1 MSEAETRALRRAAGA
16 LLVLSLVRW
25 GAAVSAGPSVGPGE
39 DVLPGLI
46 ESSSAALQEAE
57 LRAAP
62 LKPGE
67 RLDPNRASA
76 VELDRLPG
84 VGVATADAIV
94 RAREEAGPFLL
105 ATDLERV
112 QGIGPAMVRRLA
124 PHLDLASP
132 PRPRG
137 LRRPSKS
144 KSESESVDLNRASAE
159 ALIALPGIGPA
170 LAARIVAARRERPFT
185 SAQDL
190 LRVRGIGPATLE
202 RLLPLVRV
210 GLGR

>member
-25 GAAVSAGPSVGPGE
+25 GGTVSAGAPVPPDE
-39 DVLPGLI
+39 DVLPGLM

-57 LRAAP
+57 RRAAP
-62 LKPGE
+62 LGPDE

-84 VGVATADAIV
+84 VGVATAEAIL
-94 RAREEAGPFLL
+94 RARETVGPFLS
-105 ATDLERV
+105 AADLERV
-112 QGIGPAMVRRLA
+112 PGIGPAMVRSLA
-124 PHLDLASP
+124 PHLDLESP
-132 PRPRG
+132 PLSPGPNRGSRPE
-137 LRRPSKS
+137 LI
-144 KSESESVDLNRASAE
+144 DLNRASE
-159 ALIALPGIGPA
+159 EDLTVLPGIGPA
-170 LAARIVAARRERPFT
+170 LAMRIVEARRERPFT
-185 SAQDL
+185 SARDL

>member
-1 MSEAETRALRRAAGA
+1 MSKAETRALRRAAGA

-46 ESSSAALQEAE
+46 QSSSAALQEAE

-67 RLDPNRASA
+67 RVDPNRASA

-84 VGVATADAIV
+84 VGVATAEAIV
-94 RAREEAGPFLL
+94 RARGTLGPFLSP
-105 ATDLERV
+105 TDLERV
-112 QGIGPAMVRRLA
+112 SGIGPAMVRRLA
-124 PHLDLASP
+124 PHLDLDSP
-132 PRPRG
+132 PRSRASS
-137 LRRPSKS
+137 RRSRP
-144 KSESESVDLNRASAE
+144 ESVDLNRASAE
-159 ALIALPGIGPA
+159 DLIALPGIGPA
-170 LAARIVAARRERPFT
+170 LAMRIVEARRERPFT
-185 SAQDL
+185 SARDL

>member
-25 GAAVSAGPSVGPGE
+25 GGTVSSGPPVAPDQ
-39 DVLPGLI
+39 DVLPGLM
-46 ESSSAALQEAE
+46 ESSSAVLQEAE

-84 VGVATADAIV
+84 VGVATAEAIL
-94 RAREEAGPFLL
+94 RSRETVGPFLS
-105 ATDLERV
+105 AADLERV
-112 QGIGPAMVRRLA
+112 PGIGPVMVRSLA
-124 PHLDLASP
+124 PHLDLESP
-132 PRPRG
+132 PLSPGRGRGSRPE
-137 LRRPSKS
+137 LI
-144 KSESESVDLNRASAE
+144 DLNRASE
-159 ALIALPGIGPA
+159 GDLTVLPGIGPA
-170 LAARIVAARRERPFT
+170 LAMRIVEARRERPFT
-185 SAQDL
+185 SARDL